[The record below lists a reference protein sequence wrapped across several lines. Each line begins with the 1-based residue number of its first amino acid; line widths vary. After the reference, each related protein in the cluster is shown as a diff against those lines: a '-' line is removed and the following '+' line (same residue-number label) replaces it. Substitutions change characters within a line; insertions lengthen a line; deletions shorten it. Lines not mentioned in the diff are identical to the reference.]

1 MAAGLISLL
10 IISAT
15 ACGKKEPA
23 PAPSAGTAPAATTT
37 AAAATTA
44 AEKPAAGPTSKLTGL
59 PVDPDIVS
67 RRVLAVTFDNHPDA
81 RPQAGLSQADIV
93 YEMKVEG
100 TYTRYMGMF
109 QTNTPDRLGP
119 IRSARDC
126 FLDRMV
132 EYNATYAHFGGSYT
146 ALQRIEQ
153 MMYSDLNGMTMGGDA
168 MFRDDSTG
176 KEAPHNVYA
185 DAKALRQIMA
195 DREDDFKVEVEPLA
209 FNNTVKPSAGAQ
221 PAQTVTIEYA
231 GDNET
236 RYEYQADTGLYR
248 RYKDGVLE
256 IDEAGGAE
264 LAVQNVIIQAAESWL
279 FAPPL
284 RKIEQVGTGTGFYV
298 TQGGVV
304 PVTWTK
310 DGELTP
316 TYYFTEDGKP
326 LLVNPGQTW
335 IQVVDPDTPVTFE

>member
-1 MAAGLISLL
+1 MAAGLVALL
-10 IISAT
+10 IAAS
-15 ACGKKEPA
+15 ACGKKDAA
-23 PAPSAGTAPAATTT
+23 PTASSQPSATTSAPTTASAATAPKTS
-37 AAAATTA
+37 
-44 AEKPAAGPTSKLTGL
+44 AGPMSKLTGL
-59 PVDPDIVS
+59 AVDPDTVS

-100 TYTRYMGMF
+100 TYTRYMGLF
-109 QTNTPDRLGP
+109 QTNAPDRLGP

-185 DAKALRQIMA
+185 DAEALRQIMA
-195 DREDDFKVEVEPLA
+195 DRGDDFKVDLEPLA
-209 FNNTVKPSAGAQ
+209 FNNTVQPAGGAK

-264 LAVQNVIIQAAESWL
+264 LAVQNIIIQAAESWL

-310 DGELTP
+310 ADELAP